1 MEKEKEATGGK
12 KRSKKRAVIFALVV
26 LSLLVVLS
34 IAAVIDWDALLLK
47 KDSDR
52 DSWVHYYDD
61 RYFAIP
67 DFTADITK
75 DQEYM
80 TQYDSVPRFT
90 IGNERTQLEDVLP
103 VYKLPCSLLSDYFAL
118 VKRGDYE
125 KYYTLFTESY
135 EKTHGDMNFFTKK
148 PLVFTM
154 QKLYNIEVTFMKS
167 ELPKEGELSGYAV
180 YYFNVSYCIKDNDG
194 TFRRDIRSDESNTL
208 LFEIVEKDGKA
219 KINDI
224 FFYKPAESK

>member
-1 MEKEKEATGGK
+1 MEKEKEATDGK
-12 KRSKKRAVIFALVV
+12 KRSKKRAVIFASVV
-26 LSLLVVLS
+26 LSLFVVLS
-34 IAAVIDWDALLLK
+34 IATAIDWDSLFSK
-47 KDSDR
+47 EDRDR

-61 RYFAIP
+61 RYFTVP
-67 DFTADITK
+67 DFTADITE
-75 DQEYM
+75 DAEYM

-90 IGNERTQLEDVLP
+90 VGNERTQLEDVLP

-135 EKTHGDMNFFTKK
+135 EKTHGDINFFTKR
-148 PLVFTM
+148 PLIFTM
-154 QKLYNIEVTFMKS
+154 QKLYDIEVTFMKS
-167 ELPKEGELSGYAV
+167 ELPKDGALSGYAV
-180 YYFNVSYCIKDNDG
+180 YYFNVSYRIKDNDG

-219 KINDI
+219 AINDI
-224 FFYKPAESK
+224 FFYKPAKNK